1 MDAKDAMIS
10 LLAQHGIVPKHY
22 VRGTAIAY
30 MDRTQ
35 ETEGAMQQRFADQ
48 HKEQL
53 ERSIEQK
60 LERAEFELTQLFSHI
75 RALVRQ
81 IKKGVIHD

>member
-1 MDAKDAMIS
+1 MDAKDVMIT
-10 LLAQHGIVPKHY
+10 
-22 VRGTAIAY
+22 R
-30 MDRTQ
+30 
-35 ETEGAMQQRFADQ
+35 ETEVAMQQRFADQ

-60 LERAEFELTQLFSHI
+60 LERAEFELTQLFAHI

-81 IKKGVIHD
+81 VKSSTKKGFPLTTMDKFLTEPDEEEDL